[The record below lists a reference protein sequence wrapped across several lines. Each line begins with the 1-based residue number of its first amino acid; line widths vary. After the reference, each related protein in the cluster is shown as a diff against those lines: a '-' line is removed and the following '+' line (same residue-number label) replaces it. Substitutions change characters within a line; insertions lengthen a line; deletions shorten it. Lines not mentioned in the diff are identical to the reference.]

1 MANGRCRT
9 HGGASTGPRTDEGLD
24 RSMRANFKHGFY
36 SYGAR
41 QARARAR
48 WVLREARR
56 MVKAGVRLSAE

>member
-1 MANGRCRT
+1 
-9 HGGASTGPRTDEGLD
+9 
-24 RSMRANFKHGFY
+24 MRANFKHGFY